1 MRSILFVPFDQF
13 DAAASN
19 IVRGFL
25 IDVMQDP
32 YADIKLTSIPT
43 DLFERSKLYYF
54 KTSIDRVAFDKKLKK
69 YIEDNPQHTH
79 LMLQLTTTAIDRPK
93 GRSIVCNSQAKG
105 IHVYQ
110 QPGESIYKLSF
121 DHNVP
126 EEVNLLKNTF
136 FGQIDKLWIMGPS
149 KNAHTV
155 YRRLRFTLY
164 RHRSGGDKPRFEEA
178 LEMAFHALDEHTRI
192 CIVTKTGNFFDI
204 TNKGVNTNNYVE
216 DDEMIQAV
224 AYEWEET
231 SIGCNTIGI
240 QHRIHGLT
248 RFQTMLRTAAH
259 ECIITRNKLGLI

>member
-1 MRSILFVPFDQF
+1 MRSILFVPFDELNEV
-13 DAAASN
+13 DSN

-25 IDVMQDP
+25 IDVLQDP
-32 YADIKLTSIPT
+32 YANIGLTSIST
-43 DLFERSKLYYF
+43 DLFHRSKLYYF
-54 KTSIDRVAFDKKLKK
+54 RTSIDRVAFDKKLKK
-69 YIEDNPQHTH
+69 YIDENPQHQH
-79 LMLQLTTTAIDRPK
+79 LMLKLTTIAIDRPK
-93 GRSIVCNSQAKG
+93 GRSIVCNNQAKG

-126 EEVNLLKNTF
+126 EEVNLMKNTF
-136 FGQIDKLWIMGPS
+136 FGQMDKLWIMGPS

-155 YRRLRFTLY
+155 YRRLRHALY
-164 RHRSGGDKPRFEEA
+164 RDRSGAAKPRFEEA
-178 LEMAFHALDEHTRI
+178 LEMAFHALGEHTRI

-204 TNKGVNTNNYVE
+204 TQKGVNTNNYVD
-216 DDEMIQAV
+216 DDEVIQAV
-224 AYEWEET
+224 AYGWEET